1 MADTLKTLSLDDQFE
16 QMKDVTFEDAF
27 ASVFGGT
34 QTPQQTPEQTPEQT
48 SEQVLEQKVPDFQLP
63 SSLPEGLFDAE
74 SNPAAFQMAQRVV
87 SQFDGG
93 ENDPILKALQELPDK
108 IVQALRNG

>member
-16 QMKDVTFEDAF
+16 QMQNVGFED
-27 ASVFGGT
+27 VF
-34 QTPQQTPEQTPEQT
+34 PQGSP
-48 SEQVLEQKVPDFQLP
+48 VEQKVPDFQLP
-63 SSLPEGLFDAE
+63 TSLPEGLFDAN
-74 SNPAAFQMAQRVV
+74 SNPAAFQTAQKFA
-87 SQFDGG
+87 SQFGGG